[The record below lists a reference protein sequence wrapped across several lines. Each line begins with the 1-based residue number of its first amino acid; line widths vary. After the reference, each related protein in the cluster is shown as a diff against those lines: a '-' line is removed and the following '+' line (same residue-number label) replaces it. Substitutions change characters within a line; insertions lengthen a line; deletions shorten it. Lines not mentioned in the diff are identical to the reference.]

1 MSSNYILCIDASV
14 HSASIALADGEQ
26 LLALKVCEQ
35 QREHA
40 AFIQPAID
48 QILQE
53 LHLNPNKR
61 NAVAVT
67 AGPGSYTGLRV
78 GMASAKGLCY
88 ALQIPL
94 ITLRTLDLMAHTAK
108 KQVSDASYLLCPMI
122 DARRMEVFTAVYNE
136 ELNSVKEPHALIL
149 DENSFTELE
158 QQFIYFFGN
167 GAAKWQTICK
177 LPHAKF
183 IEVKWNAASMIKMAF
198 EKFSQQQFASLAY
211 AAPFYLKEF
220 HNTSKV

>member
-14 HSASIALADGEQ
+14 QTASVALADGEQ
-26 LLALKVCEQ
+26 LLAVQICEQ

-40 AFIQPAID
+40 AFIQPAIE
-48 QILQE
+48 QILEQ
-53 LHLNPNKR
+53 LNLKPNQL

-94 ITLRTLDLMAHTAK
+94 ITLGTLDVMADAAK
-108 KQVSDASYLLCPMI
+108 KQIADGSYLLCPMI

-136 ELNSVKEPHALIL
+136 ELNTAKEPHALIL
-149 DENSFTELE
+149 YENSFAEFD
-158 QQFIYFFGN
+158 QQPIYFFGN

-177 LPHAKF
+177 LPNAKF
-183 IEVKWNAASMIKMAF
+183 IEMKWNAASMIQMAF
-198 EKFSQQQFASLAY
+198 EKFKEKQFASLAY
-211 AAPFYLKEF
+211 AVPFYLKDF